1 MWRLRQAKYS
11 KPILTTQRIE
21 TCSRETAYT
30 YERKITAILT
40 IKYNKLKPLPE
51 NPRIERHG
59 DFSFKEKFLIFIVY
73 EETVNNIT
81 DTLHYHHL
89 FTVCVE
95 PIIYNG
101 TTRSISTRERGN
113 SELYIR

>member
-59 DFSFKEKFLIFIVY
+59 DFSFKEKFLIFILY
-73 EETVNNIT
+73 EENFNNIIAI
-81 DTLHYHHL
+81 LHYHHL
-89 FTVCVE
+89 FPMC
-95 PIIYNG
+95 
-101 TTRSISTRERGN
+101 
-113 SELYIR
+113 L

>member
-1 MWRLRQAKYS
+1 M
-11 KPILTTQRIE
+11 ILTTQRIE
-21 TCSRETAYT
+21 TCSRETAYI

-73 EETVNNIT
+73 EENFNNIIAI
-81 DTLHYHHL
+81 LHYGL
-89 FTVCVE
+89 
-95 PIIYNG
+95 
-101 TTRSISTRERGN
+101 RSLQTGGYYGAKVTEYWIWKYRCRRPGRSHCITEFSTDETP
-113 SELYIR
+113 